1 MNQEYLYGVSL
12 LTSKKNWYFKHLLN
26 RERERGFTVL
36 DRCWLLLIKLIW
48 FDYLTNY
55 DLDGYLISINTHNQY
70 GMQIKCKNIKDT
82 SIWLWRKILTKK
94 KKPSKGYIDSPPTEE
109 STSKNEVWNIELP
122 NISPS
127 RAAHNPT
134 IKLAII
140 LYSLTERW
148 KKSQEIYYIYFKKIY
163 NY

>member
-26 RERERGFTVL
+26 KEKERGFTVL
-36 DRCWLLLIKLIW
+36 DQCWLLLIKLIW

-94 KKPSKGYIDSPPTEE
+94 KK
-109 STSKNEVWNIELP
+109 
-122 NISPS
+122 
-127 RAAHNPT
+127 NPQRV
-134 IKLAII
+134 
-140 LYSLTERW
+140 YR
-148 KKSQEIYYIYFKKIY
+148 
-163 NY
+163 

>member
-26 RERERGFTVL
+26 KEKERGFTVL
-36 DRCWLLLIKLIW
+36 DQCWLLLIKLIW

-94 KKPSKGYIDSPPTEE
+94 KKKKPSKGISIALQR
-109 STSKNEVWNIELP
+109 KNLLVKMKFE
-122 NISPS
+122 
-127 RAAHNPT
+127 
-134 IKLAII
+134 
-140 LYSLTERW
+140 
-148 KKSQEIYYIYFKKIY
+148 IY
-163 NY
+163 NYPILALHEQLITLPLNLQ